1 MMSIFNK
8 LYATNRSWN
17 ARKNTFAIIT
27 FIPAIILLFG
37 LFVIPTLFTLNVS
50 LYDATVTQNQEF
62 IGTANFINVVSD
74 NGSYNALVNGTIFA
88 VGSVF
93 VHLILGLIF
102 ALLLNRDFK
111 WSLGARISALFPYL
125 IPTVIVMTVWD
136 FMLNP
141 SFGFINELLV
151 SIGIIDSGIAFFA
164 SSELA
169 MPALI
174 FVNSWKYTAFAV
186 IIILPSLQSIDSSLY
201 ESAKVSGAN
210 RIQMFRDITLPN
222 IKNALFLVVL
232 LRTIWMF
239 NHFDTIWLL
248 TRGGPFNQTQNLPVF
263 IYKLAIVRGDLGAG
277 SAAALILL
285 AILIIF
291 AFLYFRLFKPSEVVE
306 TQVT

>member
-1 MMSIFNK
+1 MTSMFSKI
-8 LYATNRSWN
+8 YATDRSWN
-17 ARKNTFAIIT
+17 ARKNRFAIIT

-50 LYDATVTQNQEF
+50 LHDATVIQNQEF
-62 IGTANFINVVSD
+62 IGATNFIDVVTD
-74 NGSYNALVNGTIFA
+74 NGFYNALVNGTVFA

-93 VHLILGLIF
+93 VHLVLGLIF

-239 NHFDTIWLL
+239 NHFDIIWLL
-248 TRGGPFNQTQNLPVF
+248 TRGGPFNQTENLPVF
-263 IYKLAIVRGDLGAG
+263 IYKLAIVRGDLGTG
-277 SAAALILL
+277 SAAALVLL
-285 AILIIF
+285 AILVIF

-306 TQVT
+306 PQVR